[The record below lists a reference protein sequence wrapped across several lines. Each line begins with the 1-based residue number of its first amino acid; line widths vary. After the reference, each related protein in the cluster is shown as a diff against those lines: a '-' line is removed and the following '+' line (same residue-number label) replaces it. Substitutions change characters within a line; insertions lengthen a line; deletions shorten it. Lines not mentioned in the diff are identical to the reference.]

1 MGATELI
8 ANFIVDTGYDRIP
21 TEAMSAAKGAIVD
34 GLGCILAGSHEP
46 SGSIIKEY
54 VKELGGNPEASV
66 IGGGFKTSVTQAA
79 LANGTMAHA
88 LDYDDVA
95 VTWLGHPT
103 VALLPAVLAL
113 GERGRLSGRDA
124 LVGYI
129 VGFEVGAKLGA
140 AIGMGHYAWGW
151 HATVTLGTMAAAA
164 TSSKMLSLDAHQ
176 AKMALGIAT
185 SLAGGTRQ
193 NFGTMTKPFHAGNAA
208 RNGMVSA
215 LLAKKG
221 FSADETILESPMGFF
236 RLFSGGAE
244 YDIAK
249 ATQGLGDPFDIVS
262 SGVSMKPY
270 PCCLLTHRCIDAILH
285 LIKEYGVVANDVEK
299 VECRTSEFIPQ
310 ALIHARPRTALEG
323 KFSMQYCMAIALL
336 DGRIG
341 FKQFTDEKVLDP
353 KAQELLRRVTYVH
366 PEGLIPLQSE
376 AVTIKL
382 KDGRELSH
390 EVATPKGDPQNPMT
404 KKELAVKY
412 RECASFVLS
421 PQDIQKSLEMI
432 SHLEDIEDITELM
445 NLVR

>member
-21 TEAMSAAKGAIVD
+21 TEAMSSAKGAIVD

-66 IGGGFKTSVTQAA
+66 IGGGFKTSVTQAS

-88 LDYDDVA
+88 LDYDDDA
-95 VTWLGHPT
+95 VTW
-103 VALLPAVLAL
+103 
-113 GERGRLSGRDA
+113 
-124 LVGYI
+124 
-129 VGFEVGAKLGA
+129 
-140 AIGMGHYAWGW
+140 
-151 HATVTLGTMAAAA
+151 
-164 TSSKMLSLDAHQ
+164 
-176 AKMALGIAT
+176 
-185 SLAGGTRQ
+185 
-193 NFGTMTKPFHAGNAA
+193 
-208 RNGMVSA
+208 
-215 LLAKKG
+215 
-221 FSADETILESPMGFF
+221 
-236 RLFSGGAE
+236 
-244 YDIAK
+244 
-249 ATQGLGDPFDIVS
+249 LGDPFDIVS

-353 KAQELLRRVTYVH
+353 KAQELLKRVTYVH

-376 AVTIKL
+376 AVTIKP

-421 PQDIQKSLEMI
+421 PQDTQKSLEMI
-432 SHLEDIEDITELM
+432 SYLEDIEDITELM